1 VRPALRP
8 FRPEDLQV
16 LLEIDKACYP
26 PDIAYSRRELAE
38 YMQFPGADCLLAET
52 AGAVVAFLL
61 TSHRGS
67 EGHIITID
75 VLEPYRRTGVGSLM
89 LEAAEKRLAE
99 RGVTLAV
106 LETAINNYSA
116 ISFWEKH
123 GYRTRGILKNYYPGP
138 LDAYAMTKSLRSSR
152 QRSKGPQS
160 KS

>member
-1 VRPALRP
+1 M
-8 FRPEDLQV
+8 

-61 TSHRGS
+61 TSHRGT

-106 LETAINNYSA
+106 LETAVNNDPA
-116 ISFWEKH
+116 ISFWERH
-123 GYRTRGILKNYYPGP
+123 GYRTRGILKNYYPGQ
-138 LDAYAMTKSLRSSR
+138 LDAYTMTKSLRVGR
-152 QRSKGPQS
+152 QRPKEAKP
-160 KS
+160 KP

>member
-1 VRPALRP
+1 MRPALRP
-8 FRPEDLQV
+8 FHPEDFPV
-16 LLEIDKACYP
+16 LLAIDKACYP
-26 PDIAYSRRELAE
+26 PGIAYSRRELSE

-61 TSHRGS
+61 TSHRGT

-99 RGVTLAV
+99 RGVTLAA
-106 LETAINNYSA
+106 LETAVNNDPA

-123 GYRTRGILKNYYPGP
+123 GYRTRGILKNYYPGQ
-138 LDAYAMTKSLRSSR
+138 LDAYAMTKSLRVGR
-152 QRSKGPQS
+152 HRPYEAKP
-160 KS
+160 KP